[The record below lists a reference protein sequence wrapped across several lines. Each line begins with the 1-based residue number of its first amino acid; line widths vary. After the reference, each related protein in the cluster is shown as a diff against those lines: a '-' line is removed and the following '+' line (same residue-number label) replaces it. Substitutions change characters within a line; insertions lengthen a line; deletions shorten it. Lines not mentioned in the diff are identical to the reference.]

1 MIKDRILS
9 KVCIH
14 YNIDISEEYVEEML
28 DEAYLQ
34 EIDVNENFL
43 RSIGIHI
50 DGLIERIGEQYLKKR
65 KFYNEIKEYIPGS
78 ERSGS
83 V

>member
-1 MIKDRILS
+1 MIKNRILS

-28 DEAYLQ
+28 DEAYLN
-34 EIDVNENFL
+34 EININEDFL
-43 RSIGIHI
+43 KRIGIHVG
-50 DGLIERIGEQYLKKR
+50 GLVERIGERYLKKR